1 MLSSK
6 LIQLIEDHWERIT
19 ARVLGK
25 IRKDPRLV
33 HVGQLPESDLRERAQ
48 EILKNL
54 GHWLA
59 ASQEEELARHC
70 ERLGRLR
77 FVEDIPLHEAVLARL
92 LIKEEMIEFVRDQGL
107 RQTHMELYAEE
118 ELEHRVSRFFDRMIY
133 YVVRGY
139 EGAMRE
145 GLAPGGVL
153 AAKHRR

>member
-6 LIQLIEDHWERIT
+6 LIQLIEDHSEQIT

-25 IRKDPRLV
+25 IRKDPRLA
-33 HVGQLPESDLRERAQ
+33 HVVRLPETDLRQRAQ

-77 FVEDIPLHEAVLARL
+77 FTEDIPLHEAVLARF
-92 LIKEEMIEFVRDQGL
+92 LIKDEMIDFVRDQGL
-107 RQTHMELYAEE
+107 GQTHMDLYAEQ
-118 ELEHRVSRFFDRMIY
+118 ELEHRVGRFFDRMIY
-133 YVVRGY
+133 HVVRGY
-139 EGAMRE
+139 EAAMRE
-145 GLAPGGVL
+145 SLPGARAL
-153 AAKHRR
+153 AARHKT